1 MANPKEKADRDS
13 VTAALTHRQK
23 PRTMKRKLA
32 GVTRRSARKN
42 VVRMAQHYID
52 YCASYG
58 TKCSFYEYCEPDIPM
73 TTETKEL
80 IAKVSDS
87 LHDVV
92 STLGK

>member
-1 MANPKEKADRDS
+1 MSE
-13 VTAALTHRQK
+13 TYQE
-23 PRTMKRKLA
+23 
-32 GVTRRSARKN
+32 ARKN

-87 LHDVV
+87 LHGESNLQRRQMSVASNATDKRSQVR
-92 STLGK
+92 

>member
-1 MANPKEKADRDS
+1 MSE
-13 VTAALTHRQK
+13 TYQE
-23 PRTMKRKLA
+23 
-32 GVTRRSARKN
+32 ARKN
-42 VVRMAQHYID
+42 VLMQFQ
-52 YCASYG
+52 S
-58 TKCSFYEYCEPDIPM
+58 DILGVDVSVPM